1 MYIQCS
7 NYLSQIFF
15 QANKLLSISSSILA
29 FNISFKKRMKNKQ
42 AENGLQTEPIFW
54 NLLNVIELEG
64 FGMFIVCVCI
74 KLNYH
79 VL

>member
-1 MYIQCS
+1 
-7 NYLSQIFF
+7 
-15 QANKLLSISSSILA
+15 
-29 FNISFKKRMKNKQ
+29 MKNKQ

-64 FGMFIVCVCI
+64 FGRFVVYVCI